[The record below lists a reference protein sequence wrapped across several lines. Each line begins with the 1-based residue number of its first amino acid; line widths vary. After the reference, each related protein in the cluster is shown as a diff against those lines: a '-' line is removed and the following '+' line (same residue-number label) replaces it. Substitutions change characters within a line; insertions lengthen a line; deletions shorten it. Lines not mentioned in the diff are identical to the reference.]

1 MSLAAYVIIFAFAA
15 ITLLILLL
23 SLVNYLV
30 FARKKQFYQT
40 LAAFVVTA
48 ALMLGSGIMI
58 GVKTCN
64 FVFNQCS
71 KTKTQVENKVKEQA
85 EQRRK
90 KVSYLMSGVHDNI
103 KPVIAAGFYELCG
116 QKDWWRIPLV
126 YPYQMIMV
134 DDFYLGSLEKYKGG
148 PLAEPRK
155 SSTAAITFIS
165 KIAFDRKMLLFQRN
179 VELNNSEKQEWGI
192 FEFKTGQCII
202 FPSENAMFKVALD
215 KDYEGE
221 LKLHSLLYQY
231 RDFFR

>member
-1 MSLAAYVIIFAFAA
+1 MSLVAYIIIFAFAA
-15 ITLLILLL
+15 VTLLILLV
-23 SLVNYLV
+23 SLVNYLI
-30 FARKKQFYQT
+30 FSRKKQFYQT
-40 LAAFVVTA
+40 LIAFGVTA
-48 ALMLGSGIMI
+48 AIMLGSGIMV

-64 FVFNQCS
+64 FVFSQLS
-71 KTKTQVENKVKEQA
+71 KTKTQVESKVKERT

-90 KVSYLMSGVHDNI
+90 KISYLLSGVPDAVSSKIN
-103 KPVIAAGFYELCG
+103 ADFYEFCG

-126 YPYQMIMV
+126 YPYHMIRV
-134 DDFYLGSLEKYKGG
+134 DDFYLGSLEKFKGG
-148 PLAEPRK
+148 ALKELRD
-155 SSTAAITFIS
+155 SSTAAITFITR
-165 KIAFDRKMLLFQRN
+165 IAFDRKMLLFQRN

-202 FPSENAMFKVALD
+202 FPSENAMFKAALD

>member
-1 MSLAAYVIIFAFAA
+1 MSLVAYIIIFAFAA
-15 ITLLILLL
+15 ATLLILLI
-23 SLVNYLV
+23 SLVNYLI
-30 FARKKQFYQT
+30 FSRKKQFYQT
-40 LAAFVVTA
+40 LIAFSVTA

-64 FVFNQCS
+64 FIFSQFS
-71 KTKTQVENKVKEQA
+71 QTKAQAENKVKERT
-85 EQRRK
+85 EQRRGK
-90 KVSYLMSGVHDNI
+90 INYLLSGAPDGI
-103 KPVIAAGFYELCG
+103 SPKIAAEFYEFCG

-126 YPYQMIMV
+126 YPYQMIMI

-148 PLAEPRK
+148 LLTELRD
-155 SSTAAITFIS
+155 SSTAAIAFIAR
-165 KIAFDRKMLLFQRN
+165 IAFDRKMLLFQRN

-192 FEFKTGQCII
+192 FEFKTGECII
-202 FPSENAMFKVALD
+202 FSSENAMFKAALD

>member
-1 MSLAAYVIIFAFAA
+1 MSLVAYIIIFAFASV
-15 ITLLILLL
+15 TLLILLL
-23 SLVNYLV
+23 SLVNCLV
-30 FARKKQFYQT
+30 FSRKKQFYQA

-64 FVFNQCS
+64 FVFSQFS
-71 KTKTQVENKVKEQA
+71 KTKAQVENKVKEQA

-90 KVSYLMSGVHDNI
+90 KINYLMSGVPDNI
-103 KPVIAAGFYELCG
+103 KPKIAADFYELCG

-126 YPYQMIMV
+126 YPYQLVMIE
-134 DDFYLGSLEKYKGG
+134 DFYLGSLEKYKGG
-148 PLAEPRK
+148 PLTEPRK
-155 SSTAAITFIS
+155 SSTAAITFIN
-165 KIAFDRKMLLFQRN
+165 KIAFDKKMLLFQRN